1 MNMKADTY
9 NIRPVRMS
17 DAARLAE
24 IYNYYIVNTTV
35 TLELE
40 PITADEM
47 ARRISEIS
55 AFYPY
60 FVYEKDGNI
69 LGYTYA
75 HPWKTRAGYQG
86 HSLETT
92 VYLDVEARHMG
103 IGRLLVEHLE
113 ETCRKAGYHVLI
125 AYASDENKDSLA
137 MHERLGFKQV
147 AHYEEVGR
155 KFDRWIGINSFE
167 KKLDT
172 TDNVQCPD

>member
-1 MNMKADTY
+1 MIERIDNS
-9 NIRPVRMS
+9 NIRPVRES
-17 DAARLAE
+17 DAARLAQ

-35 TLELE
+35 TFELE

-55 AFYPY
+55 ASYPY
-60 FVYEKDGNI
+60 FVYEKDGI
-69 LGYTYA
+69 VLGYTYA

-92 VYLDVEARHMG
+92 IYLDVDTRHMG

-113 ETCRKAGYHVLI
+113 ATCRQAGYHVLI
-125 AYASDENKDSLA
+125 ANATDENNDSLA
-137 MHERLGFKQV
+137 MHERLGFRQV

-155 KFDRWIGINSFE
+155 KFDRWLGISSFE
-167 KKLDT
+167 KKL
-172 TDNVQCPD
+172 

>member
-1 MNMKADTY
+1 MKK
-9 NIRPVRMS
+9 NSHIRPVRIA

-55 AFYPY
+55 SSHPY
-60 FVYEKDGNI
+60 FVYEEDGKI

-92 VYLDVEARHMG
+92 IYLDVEARHKG
-103 IGRLLVEHLE
+103 IGRLLVQHLE
-113 ETCRKAGYHVLI
+113 EECGKAGYHVLI
-125 AYASDENKDSLA
+125 ANATDENKDSLA

-167 KKLDT
+167 KKLAQSDKK
-172 TDNVQCPD
+172 DS

>member
-1 MNMKADTY
+1 MIERIDNS
-9 NIRPVRMS
+9 NIRPVRES
-17 DAARLAE
+17 DAARLAQ

-55 AFYPY
+55 ASYPY
-60 FVYEKDGNI
+60 FVYEKDGI
-69 LGYTYA
+69 VLGYTYA

-92 VYLDVEARHMG
+92 IYLDVEARHMG

-113 ETCRKAGYHVLI
+113 ATCRQAG
-125 AYASDENKDSLA
+125 
-137 MHERLGFKQV
+137 
-147 AHYEEVGR
+147 
-155 KFDRWIGINSFE
+155 
-167 KKLDT
+167 
-172 TDNVQCPD
+172 